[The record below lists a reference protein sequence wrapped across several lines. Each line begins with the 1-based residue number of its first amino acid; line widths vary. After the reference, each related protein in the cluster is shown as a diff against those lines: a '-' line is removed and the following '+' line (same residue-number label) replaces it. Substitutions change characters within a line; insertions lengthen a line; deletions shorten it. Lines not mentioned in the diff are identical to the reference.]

1 MNYIYDIFV
10 NFNEEFYDFYDW
22 NSTDKIIH
30 IRRIPIFRVTDIVL
44 KEVKNNFVKFDDSFL
59 DLIKNKTEC
68 FSNKNIKVFKYAFL
82 LTDGLEVIG
91 INIGKTT
98 EYTSLQITEELD
110 ILDELR
116 IKEYDLTYQILNKK
130 NNEELKTRNQIMM
143 EKKMKDSLKSLKR
156 ENNISKIKYIYYEC
170 FNKKEND
177 ETVIFDKLAKSIENR
192 EIFLKLNDFFDLNK
206 QIN

>member
-68 FSNKNIKVFKYAFL
+68 FSNKNIKIFKYAFL

-91 INIGKTT
+91 INVGKTT

-116 IKEYDLTYQILNKK
+116 IKEYDLTYKILNKK

-177 ETVIFDKLAKSIENR
+177 ENVIFDKLAKSIENR